1 MTLLTFPR
9 FPQTT
14 PTNDAWKI
22 NSELHGKH
30 AITMTPTQHKKE
42 DLTESTGVVP
52 AEYLLKVKLELLT
65 TLEC

>member
-30 AITMTPTQHKKE
+30 TITMTPTQHKKK
-42 DLTESTGVVP
+42 DLTESTGAVL

>member
-30 AITMTPTQHKKE
+30 TITMTPTQHKKE
-42 DLTESTGVVP
+42 DLTESTDVVL
-52 AEYLLKVKLELLT
+52 AEYPLKVKLELVT